1 MSTSSAVL
9 ELARQAEQL
18 SVSEQ
23 IELAMWLMQNV
34 RAAAGVDSPRY
45 SWTEVAGIAPYPL
58 AGEDAQAWVSRT
70 REEGDRDREQ
80 QWRRAQ

>member
-1 MSTSSAVL
+1 MSTSNAVQ

-34 RAAAGVDSPRY
+34 RAAAIDSPRS

-58 AGEDAQAWVSRT
+58 TGEDAQAWVSRT
-70 REEGDRDREQ
+70 REEGERSREQ
-80 QWRRAQ
+80 QSRRTQ

>member
-1 MSTSSAVL
+1 MSTAVL

-18 SVSEQ
+18 SVGEQ
-23 IELAMWLMQNV
+23 IELALWLMQNV
-34 RAAAGVDSPRY
+34 RAAAGTDAPRY

-70 REEGDRDREQ
+70 REEGDHEREQ
-80 QWRRAQ
+80 QWQRTP